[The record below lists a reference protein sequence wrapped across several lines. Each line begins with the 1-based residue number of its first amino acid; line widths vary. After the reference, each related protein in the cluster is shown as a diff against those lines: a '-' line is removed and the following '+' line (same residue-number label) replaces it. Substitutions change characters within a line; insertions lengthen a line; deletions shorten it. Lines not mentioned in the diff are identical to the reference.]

1 MNGFL
6 RAAEIS
12 LILALAIVV
21 ATALP
26 IPGDV
31 SGYIPGNLTPD
42 WPGCAYLVTAPATG
56 TNSSHVTLNGDSS
69 VPVTAWFIYG
79 TMPGVYPF
87 RTKNQTTTGGSAGIF
102 NRTIGSDGSLIFN
115 KPYYFRAASA
125 ACYGLELNF
134 TMGPVPAM
142 TTTTFGAEA
151 WNVIENGTD
160 DPAMVATS
168 FLAPYSAVFGLQL
181 VISIIIGMIFVGIAY
196 KNDSTAPAIILM
208 MEVGFVL
215 MGYTLP
221 EFVQAASACFILG
234 IAALIYTTFTKSR

>member
-1 MNGFL
+1 MNGL
-6 RAAEIS
+6 HKTAEIG
-12 LILALAIVV
+12 LILALVVVV

-31 SGYIPGNLTPD
+31 SGYIPGNLTPT

-102 NRTIGSDGSLIFN
+102 NRTIGSDGSLMFN
-115 KPYYFRAASA
+115 KPYYFRVASA

-215 MGYTLP
+215 IGYMLP
-221 EFVQAASACFILG
+221 EFVEAATACFILG

>member
-6 RAAEIS
+6 RAAEIG

-26 IPGDV
+26 IPGDI
-31 SGYIPGNLTPD
+31 SGYIPGNLTPT

-69 VPVTAWFIYG
+69 VPITAWFIYG

-115 KPYYFRAASA
+115 KPYYFRVASA

-160 DPAMVATS
+160 DPASIAVG

-181 VISIIIGMIFVGIAY
+181 VISIIIGMVFLGIAY
-196 KNDSTAPAIILM
+196 KNDSSAPAIILM

-215 MGYTLP
+215 IGYMLP
-221 EFVQAASACFILG
+221 EFVEAATACFILG
-234 IAALIYTTFTKSR
+234 IACLTYVVFTKSR

>member
-1 MNGFL
+1 MNGL
-6 RAAEIS
+6 HKTAEIG
-12 LILALAIVV
+12 LILALVVVV

-31 SGYIPGNLTPD
+31 SGYIPGNLTPT

-69 VPVTAWFIYG
+69 VPITAWFIYG

-102 NRTIGSDGSLIFN
+102 NRTIGSDGSLMFN
-115 KPYYFRAASA
+115 KPYYFRVASA

-221 EFVQAASACFILG
+221 EFVEAATACFILG

>member
-1 MNGFL
+1 MNGL
-6 RAAEIS
+6 HKTAEIG
-12 LILALAIVV
+12 LILALVVVV

-31 SGYIPGNLTPD
+31 SGYIPGNLTPT

-102 NRTIGSDGSLIFN
+102 NRTIGSDGSLMFN
-115 KPYYFRAASA
+115 KPYYFRVASA